1 MRSWQTQN
9 LGTRSKDCRLAQKLQ
24 DREEPKQHMK
34 IGNGDLQKD
43 RQLRDYRQANN
54 LCFKCE
60 AKYDHTH
67 QCPKPTTA
75 ELHVVQTEQLLDTL
89 SDEVLQMLELEDI
102 FQAEQLSLSI
112 HALDGTD

>member
-1 MRSWQTQN
+1 
-9 LGTRSKDCRLAQKLQ
+9 
-24 DREEPKQHMK
+24 
-34 IGNGDLQKD
+34 
-43 RQLRDYRQANN
+43 

-60 AKYDHTH
+60 AKYGHTH
-67 QCPKPTTA
+67 QFPKPTTA

-102 FQAEQLSLSI
+102 SQAEQLSLSI